1 MARDVVEAAKCKQCG
16 RLSYPTHFYCPGC
29 GGTRFEPV
37 PLAGEG
43 KLLTWTRVYAL
54 PLDYAQLYVTLG
66 IVELDMG
73 VRATGQLDIAEPKT
87 GQRVRA
93 RVGKV
98 REINGKDLH
107 GLVFS
112 AV

>member
-1 MARDVVEAAKCKQCG
+1 MALTVEAAKCVNCG
-16 RLSYPTHFYCPGC
+16 TISYPTHFYCPSC
-29 GGTRFEPV
+29 RGTKFAPV
-37 PLAGEG
+37 PVEGEG
-43 KLLTWTRVYAL
+43 KLVTWTRVYAL
-54 PLDYAQLYVTLG
+54 PLDYAQLYTTLG

-93 RVGKV
+93 GVGKV
-98 REINGKDLH
+98 REINGKDIT
-107 GLVFS
+107 GLVFT

>member
-1 MARDVVEAAKCKQCG
+1 MAMNVEAAKCRSCG
-16 RLSYPTHFYCPGC
+16 KLSYPTHFYCPAC
-29 GGTRFEPV
+29 HGTKFEPV
-37 PLAGEG
+37 PVQGEG

-73 VRATGQLDIAEPKT
+73 VRATGRLDIAEPKT
-87 GQRVRA
+87 GARVRSH
-93 RVGKV
+93 VGKV
-98 REINGKDLH
+98 REINGKDIT
-107 GLVFS
+107 GLVFT